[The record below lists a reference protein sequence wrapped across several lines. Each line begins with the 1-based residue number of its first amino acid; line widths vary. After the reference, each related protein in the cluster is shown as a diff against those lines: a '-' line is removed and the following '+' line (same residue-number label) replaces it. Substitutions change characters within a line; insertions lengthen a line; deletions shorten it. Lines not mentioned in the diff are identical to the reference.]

1 MSDKYG
7 DAVLV
12 ETLGEVVV
20 VTLNRPKQGNALAM
34 PMYAKITAAFQAAAA
49 NKSVKAVILTGNGPF
64 FSTGADVAEAAKR
77 AMGGEG
83 PEMVGQNIRNFPVVL
98 TQTLID
104 FPKFAV
110 AAVNGPV
117 VGYPAGLLG
126 LFDLVFAAESA
137 TYQTPFMQLGLV
149 PEAGSSFTI
158 PRNAGHQMASD
169 LLFTG
174 RKLSA
179 TEMVNAGI
187 ASRVLPNDKFRETV
201 VSIVTTAAKA
211 NSAASLLAAKAMMRA
226 PMRME
231 LARVNLREADGL
243 IARFMSGEPMERFAE
258 VFAGLQ
264 EKKKSKL

>member
-1 MSDKYG
+1 MTDKYSN
-7 DAVLV
+7 AVQV
-12 ETLGEVVV
+12 ETVGEVVV
-20 VTLNRPKQGNALAM
+20 ITLNRPKQGNALAM

-64 FSTGADVAEAAKR
+64 FSTGADVAEAAER
-77 AMGGEG
+77 AMSGEG
-83 PEMVGQNIRNFPVVL
+83 PEKVGQNIRNYPVVL

-126 LFDLVFAAESA
+126 LFDMVFVAEGA

-158 PRNAGHQMASD
+158 PRNAGHAMAAD

-174 RKLSA
+174 RKLTA
-179 TEMVNAGI
+179 AEMVNCGI
-187 ASRVLPNDKFRETV
+187 ASRVLPNEQFREKV
-201 VSIVTTAAKA
+201 VALVAGTAKS
-211 NSAASLLAAKAMMRA
+211 NSASSLIAAKAMLRA
-226 PMRME
+226 PMRTE

-243 IARFMSGEPMERFAE
+243 VARFQSGEPMERFAA
-258 VFAGLQ
+258 VFAELQ
-264 EKKKSKL
+264 GKKKSKL